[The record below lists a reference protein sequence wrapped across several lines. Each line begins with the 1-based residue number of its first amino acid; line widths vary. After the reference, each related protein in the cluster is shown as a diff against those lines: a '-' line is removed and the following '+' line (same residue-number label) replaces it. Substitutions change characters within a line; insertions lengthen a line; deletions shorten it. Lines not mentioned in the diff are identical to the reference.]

1 MASGTSGGPLIEA
14 VLGTR
19 PPYADKPIKQA
30 VAGTTIRIVGQGFG
44 KKPDKTSV
52 VFGDL
57 RQTVFS
63 VPFSD
68 SELFVTCPLPAE
80 ATETLTVQVG
90 KKVSE
95 PWEFAVHRPSRPDG
109 APGDTIVELFRE
121 IDQYVA
127 LTAMAAR
134 NTGLGKQFAA
144 ELSTAAD
151 LLDGTRATMQR
162 NVELLMQFRDIQSQF
177 DFEPLRS
184 IERMDESISNAGL
197 IDRVRELTDL
207 TYGATG
213 FITTIL
219 GGGPGLGAQLVA
231 GAVGFFNGASGRT
244 IADIFVFLLK
254 EGVKLLDLVELVVK
268 VLKPSASAGAG
279 VEGDVTIDIGEGI
292 SALAKGVDIVAQLI
306 EKLIELFGGNSIGD
320 QIGRLE
326 AKVEMSDGKIGQI
339 ITVVGQLEEK
349 ADRAEDKLDRQE
361 GKLDAAEQKLDR
373 QESKLDRL
381 EEKSDVAE
389 KKLDVQESKLDRA
402 EGKLDRLEEKSDM
415 AERKLDAQE
424 GKLDRSESKLDRVEE
439 KLDITE
445 QKLDRHE
452 GKLDRTEGKLDRLEG
467 KADTAEEKLDRHE
480 NKLDRVEG
488 KLDQLESKADRAE
501 QKLDRQE
508 GKADRAEQKLDR
520 QEGKLDQLE
529 HKADRAEQKLDR
541 HEGKLDRL
549 EQKSDRSEQK
559 LDRQEGKL
567 DQLEGKSDR
576 TEQKL
581 DRQEGKLD
589 QLEGKADRAEQKLD
603 RQEGKLDRLE
613 GKSDR
618 AEEKLDKIEEKLDRI
633 EEKKDREEEKL
644 DRLSPMTPQEASVA
658 NQRGGGNAVTAAVSA
673 IGRRDNRVYLRG
685 AVAVDRGDLDVA
697 AVFSPWIL
705 FDRPANADPLV
716 SVSLDLQYE
725 DNSDSVINAF
735 LSTRDRAGRVFHRA
749 YDRRDA
755 AQVLDPAA
763 WTQWQDFLD
772 QP

>member
-30 VAGTTIRIVGQGFG
+30 VAGTTVRIVGQGFG
-44 KKPDKTSV
+44 KKPDKTFV
-52 VFGDL
+52 LFGEV
-57 RQTVFS
+57 RQPVFS
-63 VPFSD
+63 LPFSD
-68 SELFVTCPLPAE
+68 GELFVTCPLLP
-80 ATETLTVQVG
+80 ETSKTLAVQVG

-95 PWEFAVHRPSRPDG
+95 PWEFVVHRPARPDG
-109 APGDTIVELFRE
+109 APGDAIIELMRE

-134 NTGLGKQFAA
+134 NPGLGKQFAA

-162 NVELLMQFRDIQSQF
+162 NVEVLMQFRELQSQF

-184 IERMDESISNAGL
+184 IERIDESIMTAGL

-213 FITTIL
+213 FITTVL
-219 GGGPGLGAQLVA
+219 GGGAGLGAQLVA
-231 GAVGFFNGASGRT
+231 GAVGFFDGISGRT

-268 VLKPSASAGAG
+268 VFKPSASAGAG

-292 SALAKGVDIVAQLI
+292 SAFAKGVDIVAQLI
-306 EKLIELFGGNSIGD
+306 EKLVELFGGNAIGD

-326 AKVEMSDGKIGQI
+326 AKAEMSDGKIGQVI
-339 ITVVGQLEEK
+339 SVVRQLEEK
-349 ADRAEDKLDRQE
+349 ADRAEGKLDRAE
-361 GKLDAAEQKLDR
+361 GKLDAAEGKLDR
-373 QESKLDRL
+373 QEGKLDRL

-402 EGKLDRLEEKSDM
+402 EGKLDRLEEKSDV
-415 AERKLDAQE
+415 AERKLDVQE

-439 KLDITE
+439 KLDIT
-445 QKLDRHE
+445 
-452 GKLDRTEGKLDRLEG
+452 
-467 KADTAEEKLDRHE
+467 
-480 NKLDRVEG
+480 
-488 KLDQLESKADRAE
+488 E

-529 HKADRAEQKLDR
+529 QKA
-541 HEGKLDRL
+541 
-549 EQKSDRSEQK
+549 DRSEQK

-567 DQLEGKSDR
+567 DRLEQKADRAEQKLDRAEGKLDQLEGKSDR
-576 TEQKL
+576 AEQKM
-581 DRQEGKLD
+581 DRQ
-589 QLEGKADRAEQKLD
+589 EGKADRAEQKLD

-613 GKSDR
+613 EKSDR

-633 EEKKDREEEKL
+633 EEKHDREEEKL
-644 DRLSPMTPQEASVA
+644 DRLTPITPQEGSVA
-658 NQRGGGNAVTAAVSA
+658 NQRGGGSAVTAAVSA
-673 IGRRDNRVYLRG
+673 IGRQDNRVYLRG
-685 AVAVDRGDLDVA
+685 AIAIDRGDLDEP
-697 AVFSPWIL
+697 AVFSPWVL
-705 FDRPANADPLV
+705 FDRPANAGPLV

-725 DNSDSVINAF
+725 DNSDAVINAF
-735 LSTRDRAGRVFHRA
+735 LSTRDRAGQVFHRA

-755 AQVLDPAA
+755 GQVLDPAA

>member
-30 VAGTTIRIVGQGFG
+30 ISGTTVRVVGQGFG
-44 KKPDKTSV
+44 KKSEKTFV
-52 VFGDL
+52 LFDDM
-57 RQTVFS
+57 RQPVFS

-68 SELFVTCPLPAE
+68 SELFVTCPLPTE
-80 ATETLTVQVG
+80 ATKTLAVQVG

-95 PWEFAVHRPSRPDG
+95 PWKFVIHRPARPDG
-109 APGDTIVELFRE
+109 APGDAIIELFRE

-134 NTGLGKQFAA
+134 NLGLGTQFAA

-162 NVELLMQFRDIQSQF
+162 NVEVLMQFRELQSQF

-184 IERMDESISNAGL
+184 IERMDESIVTAGL
-197 IDRVRELTDL
+197 IDRVRDLTDL

-213 FITTIL
+213 FITTVL
-219 GGGPGLGAQLVA
+219 GGGAGLGARLVA
-231 GAVGFFNGASGRT
+231 GAVGFFGGASGST

-254 EGVKLLDLVELVVK
+254 EGVKLLDLVEQVIK
-268 VLKPSASAGAG
+268 VFKPSASAGAG

-292 SALAKGVDIVAQLI
+292 SAFAKGVDIVAQLI

-326 AKVEMSDGKIGQI
+326 AKAEMTDGKIGQVI
-339 ITVVGQLEEK
+339 SIVRQLEEK
-349 ADRAEDKLDRQE
+349 ADRTEDKLDRQE
-361 GKLDAAEQKLDR
+361 GKLDVAEGKLDR
-373 QESKLDRL
+373 QEGKLDRL

-402 EGKLDRLEEKSDM
+402 EGKLDRLKEKSDV
-415 AERKLDAQE
+415 AERKLDVQE

-445 QKLDRHE
+445 QKLDRQE
-452 GKLDRTEGKLDRLEG
+452 GKLDRAEGKVDRLEG

-480 NKLDRVEG
+480 GKLDRVEG
-488 KLDQLESKADRAE
+488 KLDQLEGKADRAE

-529 HKADRAEQKLDR
+529 QKADRAEQKLDR

-549 EQKSDRSEQK
+549 EQKTDRAEQK
-559 LDRQEGKL
+559 LDRAEGKL

-576 TEQKL
+576 AEQKL
-581 DRQEGKLD
+581 DRQ
-589 QLEGKADRAEQKLD
+589 EGKADRAEQKLD

-618 AEEKLDKIEEKLDRI
+618 AEEKLDRIEEKLDRI
-633 EEKKDREEEKL
+633 EEKEDRDEMKL
-644 DRLSPMTPQEASVA
+644 DRLAPVTPQEGSVA

-673 IGRRDNRVYLRG
+673 IGRQDNRVYLRG
-685 AVAVDRGDLDVA
+685 AIAVDRGDLDEP

-705 FDRPANADPLV
+705 FDRPASAGPLV
-716 SVSLDLQYE
+716 TVSLDLQYE
-725 DNSDSVINAF
+725 DNSDTVINAF
-735 LSTRDRAGRVFHRA
+735 LSTRDRAGQVYHRA

-755 AQVLDPAA
+755 GQVLDPAA
-763 WTQWQDFLD
+763 WTQWQDFLG